1 MFEEMLNGEEE
12 RGETG
17 TVVGIWGELAGWGR
31 EAREEEREGMT
42 GAMNC
47 CWCERGLGTRTASST
62 GAGARTSQGSSADG
76 LGMGREGSRDW
87 RGVEWGMAGGAKE
100 A

>member
-1 MFEEMLNGEEE
+1 MFELMLNGEEE

-17 TVVGIWGELAGWGR
+17 PIWGELAGWGR

-47 CWCERGLGTRTASST
+47 CWCARGLGTRTASSE
-62 GAGARTSQGSSADG
+62 GAGTSTSQGSSPDG
-76 LGMGREGSRDW
+76 LGMVREGSRDG
-87 RGVEWGMAGGAKE
+87 RDVEWRMAGWAKE